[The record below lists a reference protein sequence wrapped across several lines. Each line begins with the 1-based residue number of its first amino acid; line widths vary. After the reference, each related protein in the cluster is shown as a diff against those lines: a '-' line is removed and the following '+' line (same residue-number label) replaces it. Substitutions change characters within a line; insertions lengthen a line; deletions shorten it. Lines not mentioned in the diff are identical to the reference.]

1 MKKVLKMQFETQT
14 GSKSTVSLPDPKA
27 DLDEG
32 TIKTAMLSLIE
43 KNIFK
48 NKDGSYVS
56 PVNAKVV
63 STTEVVYDLA

>member
-1 MKKVLKMQFETQT
+1 MKRVLKMQFETQT

-27 DLDEG
+27 DLDEA

-43 KNIFK
+43 KDIFE
-48 NKDGSYVS
+48 NKDGSYVA

-63 STTEVVYDLA
+63 STTEVVYDLV

>member
-1 MKKVLKMQFETQT
+1 MQFETQG

-27 DLDEG
+27 DLYEG

-43 KNIFK
+43 KNIFE
-48 NKDGSYVS
+48 NKDGRYVS